1 MSGFFKISEAT
12 VLALHAM
19 VYISNHPDRMVST
32 KEIAEFHH
40 ASEAH
45 LSKVMQRL
53 VKAGFINSIRG
64 PKGGFEVV
72 KEPCKISF
80 LELFELF
87 EGPPELKKCLLG
99 TQVCAENEC
108 IFGNLLEDLNSR
120 IMNYLANTKLSD
132 ISHKTT
138 ASDL

>member
-1 MSGFFKISEAT
+1 MSRFFKISEAT

-19 VYISNHPDRMVST
+19 IYISNHPDRMVST

-53 VKAGFINSIRG
+53 VRAGFTKSSRG

-72 KEPCKISF
+72 KERGEISL
-80 LELFELF
+80 LELYELF
-87 EGPPELKKCLLG
+87 EGSPDFKKCLLG
-99 TQVCAENEC
+99 TKVCAENEC
-108 IFGNLLEDLNSR
+108 IFGNLLNDLNS
-120 IMNYLANTKLSD
+120 IVMNYMENTTLNDVKR
-132 ISHKTT
+132 
-138 ASDL
+138 

>member
-19 VYISNHPDRMVST
+19 IYISNHPDRMVST

-64 PKGGFEVV
+64 PKGGFEVK

-80 LELFELF
+80 LELYELF
-87 EGPPELKKCLLG
+87 EGPPDLKKCLLG
-99 TQVCAENEC
+99 TKVCAENEC
-108 IFGNLLEDLNSR
+108 IFGNLLNDLNS
-120 IMNYLANTKLSD
+120 IVMNYMENTTLND
-132 ISHKTT
+132 VTR
-138 ASDL
+138 

>member
-19 VYISNHPDRMVST
+19 TYISNHPDRMVST

-40 ASEAH
+40 ASESH

-53 VKAGFINSIRG
+53 VRAGFIKSIRG

-72 KEPCKISF
+72 KEPGEIS
-80 LELFELF
+80 LLKLYELF
-87 EGPPELKKCLLG
+87 EGPPDLKKCLLG
-99 TQVCAENEC
+99 TKVCAENEC
-108 IFGNLLEDLNSR
+108 IFGNLLNDLNS
-120 IMNYLANTKLSD
+120 IVMNYMENTTLND
-132 ISHKTT
+132 VTR
-138 ASDL
+138 

>member
-19 VYISNHPDRMVST
+19 IYISNHTDRMVST

-64 PKGGFEVV
+64 PKGGFEVI

-80 LELFELF
+80 LELYELF
-87 EGPPELKKCLLG
+87 DGPPDLKKCLLV
-99 TQVCAENEC
+99 TKVCAENEC
-108 IFGNLLEDLNSR
+108 IFGNLLNDLNS
-120 IMNYLANTKLSD
+120 IVMNYMANTTLND
-132 ISHKTT
+132 VT
-138 ASDL
+138 L

>member
-19 VYISNHPDRMVST
+19 IYISNHPDRMIST

-40 ASEAH
+40 ASESH
-45 LSKVMQRL
+45 LSKVLQRL

-64 PKGGFEVV
+64 PKGGFEVI

-80 LELFELF
+80 LELYELF
-87 EGPPELKKCLLG
+87 EGHPELKKCLLG
-99 TQVCAENEC
+99 TKVCAENEC
-108 IFGNLLEDLNSR
+108 IFGNLLNDLNS
-120 IMNYLANTKLSD
+120 IVMKYMANTTLND
-132 ISHKTT
+132 VTR
-138 ASDL
+138 